1 MGWGYRKRK
10 QILPGVWLNF
20 SKKGISTT
28 IGKRGASVN
37 FGSNGTFLNLG
48 IPGTGLYSRQRISS
62 GSRRNRKES
71 IASDNVQQSA
81 SEHQYRYGS
90 SCFGCF
96 AIICWMALF
105 GFIFSA
111 NSGDAKDSS
120 GALVFVIFYLLFFHA
135 KDIWHIFGGKSSNG
149 YGQVDDSFES
159 HVSRV
164 SSLYTPV
171 STPPVSTP
179 VSRPISTANRAN
191 EIDDLFL
198 KIAEFVVTKRRVNV
212 PLIQSE
218 FEIDTNTAHD
228 VINKLEK
235 MRVIGVEIGLTPR
248 HILVKDL
255 DELRDLIDRQTRQEQ
270 SDGTINGPIQP

>member
-37 FGSNGTFLNLG
+37 FGSSGTFLNLG

-62 GSRRNRKES
+62 GKGRSRKES
-71 IASDNVQQSA
+71 ISSNNVQQST
-81 SEHQYRYGS
+81 SEHNYRYGS

-105 GFIFSA
+105 GFILSA
-111 NSGDAKDSS
+111 NSGDNEDNG
-120 GALVFVIFYLLFFHA
+120 GAIVFCILYLLFFHA
-135 KDIWHIFGGKSSNG
+135 KDIWRLFGGRSDSDDNE
-149 YGQVDDSFES
+149 QVDDSLES

-164 SSLYTPV
+164 SSLYAPASTPV
-171 STPPVSTP
+171 STSVSTE
-179 VSRPISTANRAN
+179 NRASEN
-191 EIDDLFL
+191 DDLFL

-218 FEIDTNTAHD
+218 FKIDSNTAHD

-270 SDGTINGPIQP
+270 SDGSTQPTI